1 MSKSDAYGQLS
12 FSPEFCHR
20 HTSIIRAWDPLIFMV
35 DYGIM
40 HIDAISDS
48 VYSFLGNGKNSFSS
62 TITDP
67 GFDDVFSTELKRC
80 LWEDKA
86 KINITFSDY
95 NPSLEILYSESGE
108 ISFFKDCS
116 EYIIDY
122 RKIERVN
129 IPYTLPNIES
139 MDFEDTVYHLD
150 DPRDYK
156 TLEEEALKEGFS
168 EKDFEKIVKN
178 IKLDKYNQGLITDWE
193 LENPNF
199 FKNWM

>member
-1 MSKSDAYGQLS
+1 MSNSDAYGQLS

-20 HTSIIRAWDPLIFMV
+20 HSSIMKAWQPLIFMD
-35 DYGIM
+35 DYGIT

-48 VYSFLGNGKNSFSS
+48 VYTFLGHGKESFSS

-67 GFDDVFSTELKRC
+67 GFDTVFSTELKRC

-86 KINITFSDY
+86 KINITFSNY
-95 NPSLEILYSESGE
+95 NPTLEMLYSESGE
-108 ISFFKDCS
+108 ISFFKDLS
-116 EYIIDY
+116 KYIIDY
-122 RKIERVN
+122 RRIERVN
-129 IPYTLPNIES
+129 IPFTLPNIES
-139 MDFEDTVYHLD
+139 MDFENAVYHLD

-156 TLEEEALKEGFS
+156 TLKEEALKEGIS

-178 IKLDKYNQGLITDWE
+178 IKLNGFNQGLIAEWE
-193 LENPNF
+193 LEIPNF